1 MLKKFSSGIKFA
13 TLPLIPLCVSLS
25 VSFMVGCAA
34 PPSTVAPVIVSDL
47 DVAPQLSRF
56 ARFELA
62 SQSSGPGAEQ
72 KATGSLNYKTS
83 SASFE
88 VSTPSDQSAGRFH
101 VQPEACRDDPSPDC
115 KRRFVISGR
124 LSALNTT
131 LNCYIP
137 VRNDTASGYIGQSL
151 AGICQDRNGRSFS
164 ISIFSN

>member
-1 MLKKFSSGIKFA
+1 MKSDRLAILVAAGMSF
-13 TLPLIPLCVSLS
+13 LS
-25 VSFMVGCAA
+25 GCAA
-34 PPSTVAPVIVSDL
+34 PPPIVSPPASEL
-47 DVAPQLSRF
+47 EVAPQLSRF

-62 SQSSGPGAEQ
+62 SQASGSGAEQ
-72 KATGSLNYKTS
+72 KTAGSLNFKSS

-88 VSTPSDQSAGRFH
+88 VSTVSDQAAGRLY

-115 KRRFVISGR
+115 KRRFVVSGR

-137 VRNDTASGYIGQSL
+137 VRNDTSTGYVGQSL

-164 ISIFSN
+164 ISIYSN